1 VAGESSALTVP
12 GNIIPLITS
21 LQATLLA
28 NTNSSTSNNTTS
40 TASSS
45 QNNAVV
51 GTVAESGNGNA
62 SFSTNKIREGSE
74 VLTNERQRTEAPVI
88 SPPESQVSEE
98 KKFHNCLVSFEYAA

>member
-28 NTNSSTSNNTTS
+28 NTNSNSSNNTTS
-40 TASSS
+40 TANSSS
-45 QNNAVV
+45 HNAVV
-51 GTVAESGNGNA
+51 GTSTESGNGNT
-62 SFSTNKIREGSE
+62 SSSTNKIREGSE

-88 SPPESQVSEE
+88 SPPESQVREIT
-98 KKFHNCLVSFEYAA
+98 V

>member
-1 VAGESSALTVP
+1 MAGESSALTVP

-28 NTNSSTSNNTTS
+28 NTNTNSSNTTS
-40 TASSS
+40 TANSSS
-45 QNNAVV
+45 HNAVV
-51 GTVAESGNGNA
+51 ESGNGNT

-88 SPPESQVSEE
+88 SPPESQVREI
-98 KKFHNCLVSFEYAA
+98 KV